1 MRRIISLAVGLILLF
16 ALAAPQTAYAWGDSD
31 GGRPSYT
38 TDEISN
44 DALGDTITL
53 NSISDNPNI
62 GGDEKNFVGAKRV
75 DSADTAWN
83 ADTIPAED
91 GERYFIRMYIHNNN
105 PGGYDAL
112 AEDVSV
118 RFDIAEGSGIEVEVQ
133 GFINSSNASPAEYY
147 DNVNFTSDTA
157 FHLEYVSG
165 SAFIENNG
173 IAADGGI
180 GLSDEVV
187 QGEGGVL
194 IGFDGLDGNLP
205 GGYQYAAY
213 IGIEV
218 EVVYDYSFTS
228 ETLVRLAGDD
238 NAEWQKEITA
248 EVGDEVEF
256 QIYYQNIEASQV
268 TDVMIRDSLPTNL
281 EYVDGTAI
289 IYNSTHPSGTAV
301 DDGAELFAE
310 GINIGNFASEANA
323 YLRFSAKVV
332 DEDLECGENTLV
344 NWGQIGVGSATQQEY
359 ARVVVRNDSLPI
371 LLGVIFMIAAIIF
384 GVIFLVLRIKIYR
397 QKRSRK

>member
-1 MRRIISLAVGLILLF
+1 MRRIISLAVGLISLF
-16 ALAAPQTAYAWGDSD
+16 SLAAPQIAYAWGDSD

-38 TDEISN
+38 TDEVSN
-44 DALGDTITL
+44 GALGDTITL

-75 DSADTAWN
+75 DDTDTVWN

-91 GERYFIRMYIHNNN
+91 GERYYIRMYVHNNN
-105 PGGYDAL
+105 PSGYDAL
-112 AEDVSV
+112 AEDVAV
-118 RFDIAEGSGIEVEVQ
+118 RFDIAEGSGTEVEVQ
-133 GFINSSNASPAEYY
+133 GLISSSNASPAEYY
-147 DNVNFTSDTA
+147 DSVNFTSDAA

-173 IAADGGI
+173 VAAGDT
-180 GLSDEVV
+180 GLSDELV
-187 QGEGGVL
+187 QGEDGVL
-194 IGFDGLDGNLP
+194 IGYDALDGNLP

-228 ETLVRLAGDD
+228 ETLVRLAGDED
-238 NAEWQKEITA
+238 AEWQKEVTA

-256 QIYYQNIEASQV
+256 QIYYQNLEMFQV
-268 TDVMIRDSLPTNL
+268 TDVTIKDSLPTNL
-281 EYVDGTAI
+281 EYVDGTAV
-289 IYNSTHPSGTAV
+289 IYNSAHPSGATV
-301 DDGAELFAE
+301 DRGEALFAE
-310 GINIGNFASEANA
+310 GINIGSFASETNA

-332 DEDLECGENTLV
+332 DEDLEYGENTLV
-344 NWGQIGVGSATQQEY
+344 NWGQVGVGSAIQQDY
-359 ARVVVRNDSLPI
+359 ASVIVRNNLLPI
-371 LLGVIFMIAAIIF
+371 LIGVILLIAAIVF

-397 QKRSRK
+397 QKRGQK